1 MHFAFYTICIHR
13 APCIMADERDN
24 IVVSRRVWLILNPD
38 SPRYYRKKQHCPTC
52 CDRLNTLKPTSA
64 NTISTMLGNVV
75 PTCCVR
81 LHGPLWRSDRSCGG
95 EGGGMDLRLFSTQ
108 GCFRIKLWKDNFHFV
123 GLHLYGNFF
132 HPPPTTTTGLNGLLL
147 IVHGGIK
154 KIVCCLVRIVLQYFT
169 SYF

>member
-95 EGGGMDLRLFSTQ
+95 EGGDGFKIVFYARLFQDQALERQFSLCWITS
-108 GCFRIKLWKDNFHFV
+108 LWQF
-123 GLHLYGNFF
+123 L
-132 HPPPTTTTGLNGLLL
+132 PSPTHHHHRT
-147 IVHGGIK
+147 K
-154 KIVCCLVRIVLQYFT
+154 WSS
-169 SYF
+169 SYCSWGY